1 MLRQKYQRLPS
12 MIQTIGVLLLCLCL
26 SWVLVACGDRLE
38 SNSIAAIEPPREPVI
53 NGKLSEVAPPT
64 VIQELR
70 ETLEQY
76 HPQVKILSPKPDQ
89 ILADTA
95 VSVQLQ
101 VQDLPI
107 FKNADLGLGPH
118 LHLFLD
124 DQPYRAVYDTEQP
137 LILEDLAPG
146 THTLRV
152 FASRPW
158 HESFKNE
165 GAFAQTTFHVLTRT
179 ADNAP
184 ESGEPLLTYSRPQGN
199 YGAEPIMLD
208 YYLTNAP
215 LHLLAQENADDE
227 ISDWRIRATINGQSF
242 LLDRW
247 QPIYLKGFETGSN
260 WIKLE
265 FLDQQGNP
273 IDNAFNS
280 TVRVINYAPRGK
292 DSLAK
297 LVRGELSADQ
307 ARGIVDPDF
316 EITTTPTP
324 VPTPA
329 IQPTPPT
336 ETENQLPPPTETEDQ
351 PIVEEDLSPT
361 VEEEEMPEAIESTEI
376 NAPEFDQGDTL
387 EPSVTPPVIENSS
400 TSPVVPVEPE
410 SISSENNPISVE
422 PVIPSAEPTPIKTP
436 TLTEPSLVAP
446 SLNPTTSDASDSLSQ
461 SEKPS
466 PKSVMLSPSQN
477 SPAPKIE

>member
-1 MLRQKYQRLPS
+1 MLRRKQLPS
-12 MIQTIGVLLLCLCL
+12 TIQTVGVLILCLCL
-26 SWVLVACGDRLE
+26 NLMLVACGDRLE
-38 SNSIAAIEPPREPVI
+38 SNSIAAIEPPMKPTI

-89 ILADTA
+89 ILSETT
-95 VSVQLQ
+95 VPVQLQ
-101 VQDLPI
+101 VRDLPI

-124 DQPYRAVYDTEQP
+124 DQPYRAVYDTEQ
-137 LILEDLAPG
+137 INFEDLTPG

-165 GAFAQTTFHVLTRT
+165 GAYAQTTFHVLTRT

-184 ESGEPLLTYSRPQGN
+184 EPGKSLLTYSRPQGN

-215 LHLLAQENADDE
+215 LHILAQENSDDK

-260 WIKLE
+260 WVKLE
-265 FLDQQGNP
+265 FLDQAGNP
-273 IDNAFNS
+273 VDNAFNS
-280 TVRVINYAPRGK
+280 TVRVINYTPKGQ

-316 EITTTPTP
+316 EVTATPTP
-324 VPTPA
+324 VSTPT
-329 IQPTPPT
+329 IQPTPST
-336 ETENQLPPPTETEDQ
+336 ETESQLTPLTETESQ
-351 PIVEEDLSPT
+351 PIIEENLSPAVEEDNKLET
-361 VEEEEMPEAIESTEI
+361 IESTEI
-376 NAPEFDQGDTL
+376 SPSELDHDDTL
-387 EPSVTPPVIENSS
+387 ESPVTPPAIEDNSPLPIV
-400 TSPVVPVEPE
+400 PVVPE
-410 SISSENNPISVE
+410 SISSEDNPISGE
-422 PVIPSAEPTPIKTP
+422 PVISSPESTQFETP
-436 TLTEPSLVAP
+436 TLSEPSLVTP
-446 SLNPTTSDASDSLSQ
+446 SLSPSASEASDSTSQ
-461 SEKPS
+461 SEEGS
-466 PKSVMLSPSQN
+466 SEFVMPSPSQN
-477 SPAPKIE
+477 SSPAKIE

>member
-1 MLRQKYQRLPS
+1 MLRQKYKRLPS

-26 SWVLVACGDRLE
+26 SWALVACGDRLE
-38 SNSIAAIEPPREPVI
+38 SSSIAAIESPREPVI
-53 NGKLSEVAPPT
+53 NGKLLEVAPPT

-89 ILADTA
+89 TLADTV
-95 VSVQLQ
+95 VSVRLQ

-179 ADNAP
+179 ADNTP
-184 ESGEPLLTYSRPQGN
+184 EPGKPLLTYSRPQGN

-215 LHLLAQENADDE
+215 LHLLAQENSDDE

-242 LLDRW
+242 LLDHW

-265 FLDQQGNP
+265 FLDQQGDP

-280 TVRVINYAPRGK
+280 TVRVINYTPRGK

-329 IQPTPPT
+329 IQPAPPT
-336 ETENQLPPPTETEDQ
+336 ETENQLPSLTETEDQ
-351 PIVEEDLSPT
+351 PIVEEELSPT
-361 VEEEEMPEAIESTEI
+361 VEEEEMPETIESTEI
-376 NAPEFDQGDTL
+376 NAPELDQDDIL
-387 EPSVTPPVIENSS
+387 EPSITSPAIENSS
-400 TSPVVPVEPE
+400 TSPVVPVKPE

-461 SEKPS
+461 SEKSS